1 MDIRQTVLGEIAIR
15 SGQELASIDLGV
27 LIRRLIL
34 FDRVVV
40 KSFRLREL
48 PLLVRAFGK
57 AGIQELLAS
66 GVLRLN
72 CEFTSIITD
81 IHLNGVRSEPPAHFT
96 FGIATAAD
104 RDGDLRKELLRLQ
117 SVTGL
122 KNNERNAI
130 EQAVWNSLV
139 RPPETFGTDL
149 LRQVDVDLRTNSPAL
164 RAGILD
170 QLRAGP
176 GQAGLTGSPLEIQVD
191 EPRERVFHIK
201 TGIAKDFGLSPE
213 QAHLL
218 LQRSV
223 TAVVNLNHRLAEMEA
238 YSALTGFLESEAP
251 LLFGKLA
258 GIISPQNPTPA
269 EEQFKRVI
277 EVAEVP
283 DFKPGQKIDVEKLMK
298 IRDSAECRDF
308 RRWLST
314 AEDISDDEIRAQ
326 AGGMRNKLASLTGSS
341 GGKAFRLAA
350 TTLIGNIPVAGLV
363 LGPAAGA
370 VDSFLVDRVLP
381 KSGIFAFL
389 TDMYP
394 SLFSSP

>member
-1 MDIRQTVLGEIAIR
+1 M
-15 SGQELASIDLGV
+15 
-27 LIRRLIL
+27 
-34 FDRVVV
+34 
-40 KSFRLREL
+40 
-48 PLLVRAFGK
+48 
-57 AGIQELLAS
+57 
-66 GVLRLN
+66 
-72 CEFTSIITD
+72 
-81 IHLNGVRSEPPAHFT
+81 
-96 FGIATAAD
+96 
-104 RDGDLRKELLRLQ
+104 
-117 SVTGL
+117 
-122 KNNERNAI
+122 
-130 EQAVWNSLV
+130 
-139 RPPETFGTDL
+139 
-149 LRQVDVDLRTNSPAL
+149 
-164 RAGILD
+164 
-170 QLRAGP
+170 
-176 GQAGLTGSPLEIQVD
+176 D